1 MCWKSWTLSQHSEPS
16 SSVTVSRGCL
26 HCLTAGFGNNILS
39 ICMMAALPRLEH
51 CWRAVLSTRVWEM
64 SVTLPW
70 LCWQTTS
77 PTPATSCASEPSQG
91 KLSWGFAH
99 LLVLAVLHKAKGI
112 LHFFFSP
119 FFFLLLFLCCSIRFW
134 VDLLAVDRE
143 ISQTLFPASVVS
155 YTVIQPVQ

>member
-1 MCWKSWTLSQHSEPS
+1 MCWKSWSLSQHSEPS
-16 SSVTVSRGCL
+16 SSVNVSRGCL
-26 HCLTAGFGNNILS
+26 HCLTAGFGNDILS

-91 KLSWGFAH
+91 RLSWGFAL

-155 YTVIQPVQ
+155 YTVIQPIQ